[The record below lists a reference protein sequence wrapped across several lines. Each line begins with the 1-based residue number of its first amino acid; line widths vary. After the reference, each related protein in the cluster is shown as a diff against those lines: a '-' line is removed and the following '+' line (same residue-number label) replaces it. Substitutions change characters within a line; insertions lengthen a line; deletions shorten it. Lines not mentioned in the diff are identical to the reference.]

1 LEKDDRLSWEED
13 GIMYME
19 RRIYVLNN
27 KRLKEKILQENHN
40 LADVGH
46 PGQQQILELI
56 KRNYWWPGLKKD
68 IKKYV

>member
-1 LEKDDRLSWEED
+1 MEKDDRLSWEED